1 MRVQLLA
8 VRKATEAPPLPAQAD
23 PEMAVTAEWC
33 AAMRAARKAQKVS
46 QTTLAKVAVSTARKQ
61 NIG

>member
-1 MRVQLLA
+1 M
-8 VRKATEAPPLPAQAD
+8 RKATEAPPLPAQAD

>member
-1 MRVQLLA
+1 MRKV
-8 VRKATEAPPLPAQAD
+8 TDSPPAPAPAD